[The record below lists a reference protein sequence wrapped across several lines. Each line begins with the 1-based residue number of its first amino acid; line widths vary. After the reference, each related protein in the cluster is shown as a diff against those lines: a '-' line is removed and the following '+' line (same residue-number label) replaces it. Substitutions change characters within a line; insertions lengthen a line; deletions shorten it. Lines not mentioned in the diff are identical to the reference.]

1 MLGWVSIFSVCANAQ
16 QLSSKAPPL
25 SPEETIKTMEV
36 QPGYRVV
43 PVLSEPHIHEPSAI
57 AWDGNGRMYVVEM
70 RTYMQDI
77 DGKNQFAPASRVSRH
92 EDTDGDGL
100 YDKHTV
106 FADKLVLPRM
116 VLPLRDSVIIRETN
130 TLDLKSYQDTNG
142 DGVADRVEL
151 VHQGGPR
158 GGNLEHQPS
167 GLIWN
172 IDNWL
177 YTAMSPFRYR
187 VTNGKIIRERMPGS
201 SGQWGLTHDNV
212 GRLFYSFAGGEN
224 PVADFQRPLVY
235 GHLRL
240 TGEQAPGFRQVYPI
254 DDVPDTQGGRGR
266 LRADNT
272 LNHFT
277 ASCGQSIFRG
287 DRLPMD
293 FHGDLIICEPVGR
306 LIRRAK
312 VTNDRGKIVV
322 SNAYDKQEFIAARD
336 PNFRPINSATGPDGC
351 LYLVDMYRGI
361 IQEGNWVRRGSY
373 LRGIVKKYELER
385 NTGRGR
391 IYRVEHTT
399 TQRGSQPRMLDETPD
414 QLVAHLSHPNG
425 WWRSEAQKLI
435 ILHGNLRVVAALK
448 RLALSGREPLG
459 RLHAFWTLE
468 GLNAVDTKLLKA
480 GFRDHDPRI
489 RAAAMRIAESVINK
503 DRSLDDAIRRLADDE
518 NPDVAI
524 QVVLSSGRGTHP
536 QALALAD
543 QIVEANAS
551 NPSIRELATQFR
563 SRMEAIRTERRRIEE
578 LRRRNKLLAEAV
590 ERGQLTYRTLCVNCH
605 GRDGKG
611 RPSPDREGMM
621 LAPALAGSPRVQGH
635 KERLTRVLLNGLLG
649 PIDGKTYAGGLMLPM
664 RRNSDRW
671 IADVATYIRNSFG
684 NAASLIDDVDVEQIR
699 AASAQRNEPWTL
711 GELALFDPP
720 PLTNRAAWKL
730 ATSHHPEALT
740 SAIDGKPGT
749 RWDTRGVQRPGMWF
763 RITLP
768 EPMRVMSL
776 VLDTRGSND
785 DYPRAYQVHVSNT
798 GRDWGDPVAEGRGDQ
813 PITQI
818 ELSAPETVTHIRITQ
833 TGRSPNKYWSIHEL
847 AIKGLSEQD
856 AAQAAVSLARRLAQ
870 ERPAALAQQAR
881 QHGDA
886 ARGAA
891 LFFDPVQSCAKCHE
905 PTSGARLGPDLASK
919 RDGVND
925 VFLVDSVLRPSQ
937 HIRKGFEPLVVV
949 TVDGLIVNGFPVA
962 DDDNTLVLREPV
974 AGKDLKISKDD
985 IEETKKGVTSLMPPG
1000 LANQLADRQQ
1010 FLDLVRFLMEINEKG
1025 PARLEELKPTANAG
1039 VPKSPK

>member
-1 MLGWVSIFSVCANAQ
+1 MARICTMLGWVSIFSVCANAQ

-414 QLVAHLSHPNG
+414 QLAAHLSHPNG

-435 ILHGNLRVVAALK
+435 ILHGNLRVVAVLK

-611 RPSPDREGMM
+611 RPSPD
-621 LAPALAGSPRVQGH
+621 
-635 KERLTRVLLNGLLG
+635 
-649 PIDGKTYAGGLMLPM
+649 
-664 RRNSDRW
+664 
-671 IADVATYIRNSFG
+671 
-684 NAASLIDDVDVEQIR
+684 
-699 AASAQRNEPWTL
+699 
-711 GELALFDPP
+711 
-720 PLTNRAAWKL
+720 
-730 ATSHHPEALT
+730 
-740 SAIDGKPGT
+740 
-749 RWDTRGVQRPGMWF
+749 
-763 RITLP
+763 
-768 EPMRVMSL
+768 
-776 VLDTRGSND
+776 
-785 DYPRAYQVHVSNT
+785 
-798 GRDWGDPVAEGRGDQ
+798 
-813 PITQI
+813 
-818 ELSAPETVTHIRITQ
+818 
-833 TGRSPNKYWSIHEL
+833 
-847 AIKGLSEQD
+847 
-856 AAQAAVSLARRLAQ
+856 
-870 ERPAALAQQAR
+870 
-881 QHGDA
+881 
-886 ARGAA
+886 
-891 LFFDPVQSCAKCHE
+891 
-905 PTSGARLGPDLASK
+905 
-919 RDGVND
+919 
-925 VFLVDSVLRPSQ
+925 
-937 HIRKGFEPLVVV
+937 
-949 TVDGLIVNGFPVA
+949 
-962 DDDNTLVLREPV
+962 
-974 AGKDLKISKDD
+974 
-985 IEETKKGVTSLMPPG
+985 
-1000 LANQLADRQQ
+1000 
-1010 FLDLVRFLMEINEKG
+1010 
-1025 PARLEELKPTANAG
+1025 
-1039 VPKSPK
+1039 

>member
-1 MLGWVSIFSVCANAQ
+1 MARICTMLGWVSIFSVCANAQ

-106 FADKLVLPRM
+106 FADKLVLPRI

-563 SRMEAIRTERRRIEE
+563 SRMEAIRAERRRIEE

-611 RPSPDREGMM
+611 RPSPD
-621 LAPALAGSPRVQGH
+621 
-635 KERLTRVLLNGLLG
+635 
-649 PIDGKTYAGGLMLPM
+649 
-664 RRNSDRW
+664 
-671 IADVATYIRNSFG
+671 
-684 NAASLIDDVDVEQIR
+684 
-699 AASAQRNEPWTL
+699 
-711 GELALFDPP
+711 
-720 PLTNRAAWKL
+720 
-730 ATSHHPEALT
+730 
-740 SAIDGKPGT
+740 
-749 RWDTRGVQRPGMWF
+749 
-763 RITLP
+763 
-768 EPMRVMSL
+768 
-776 VLDTRGSND
+776 
-785 DYPRAYQVHVSNT
+785 
-798 GRDWGDPVAEGRGDQ
+798 
-813 PITQI
+813 
-818 ELSAPETVTHIRITQ
+818 
-833 TGRSPNKYWSIHEL
+833 
-847 AIKGLSEQD
+847 
-856 AAQAAVSLARRLAQ
+856 
-870 ERPAALAQQAR
+870 
-881 QHGDA
+881 
-886 ARGAA
+886 
-891 LFFDPVQSCAKCHE
+891 
-905 PTSGARLGPDLASK
+905 
-919 RDGVND
+919 
-925 VFLVDSVLRPSQ
+925 
-937 HIRKGFEPLVVV
+937 
-949 TVDGLIVNGFPVA
+949 
-962 DDDNTLVLREPV
+962 
-974 AGKDLKISKDD
+974 
-985 IEETKKGVTSLMPPG
+985 
-1000 LANQLADRQQ
+1000 
-1010 FLDLVRFLMEINEKG
+1010 
-1025 PARLEELKPTANAG
+1025 
-1039 VPKSPK
+1039 

>member
-106 FADKLVLPRM
+106 FADKLVLPRI

-563 SRMEAIRTERRRIEE
+563 SRMEAIRAERRRIEE

-611 RPSPDREGMM
+611 RPSPD
-621 LAPALAGSPRVQGH
+621 
-635 KERLTRVLLNGLLG
+635 
-649 PIDGKTYAGGLMLPM
+649 
-664 RRNSDRW
+664 
-671 IADVATYIRNSFG
+671 
-684 NAASLIDDVDVEQIR
+684 
-699 AASAQRNEPWTL
+699 
-711 GELALFDPP
+711 
-720 PLTNRAAWKL
+720 
-730 ATSHHPEALT
+730 
-740 SAIDGKPGT
+740 
-749 RWDTRGVQRPGMWF
+749 
-763 RITLP
+763 
-768 EPMRVMSL
+768 
-776 VLDTRGSND
+776 
-785 DYPRAYQVHVSNT
+785 
-798 GRDWGDPVAEGRGDQ
+798 
-813 PITQI
+813 
-818 ELSAPETVTHIRITQ
+818 
-833 TGRSPNKYWSIHEL
+833 
-847 AIKGLSEQD
+847 
-856 AAQAAVSLARRLAQ
+856 
-870 ERPAALAQQAR
+870 
-881 QHGDA
+881 
-886 ARGAA
+886 
-891 LFFDPVQSCAKCHE
+891 
-905 PTSGARLGPDLASK
+905 
-919 RDGVND
+919 
-925 VFLVDSVLRPSQ
+925 
-937 HIRKGFEPLVVV
+937 
-949 TVDGLIVNGFPVA
+949 
-962 DDDNTLVLREPV
+962 
-974 AGKDLKISKDD
+974 
-985 IEETKKGVTSLMPPG
+985 
-1000 LANQLADRQQ
+1000 
-1010 FLDLVRFLMEINEKG
+1010 
-1025 PARLEELKPTANAG
+1025 
-1039 VPKSPK
+1039 

>member
-1 MLGWVSIFSVCANAQ
+1 MARICTMLGWVSIFSVCANAQ

-385 NTGRGR
+385 NIGRGR

-414 QLVAHLSHPNG
+414 QLAAHLSHPNG

-611 RPSPDREGMM
+611 RPSPD
-621 LAPALAGSPRVQGH
+621 
-635 KERLTRVLLNGLLG
+635 
-649 PIDGKTYAGGLMLPM
+649 
-664 RRNSDRW
+664 
-671 IADVATYIRNSFG
+671 
-684 NAASLIDDVDVEQIR
+684 
-699 AASAQRNEPWTL
+699 
-711 GELALFDPP
+711 
-720 PLTNRAAWKL
+720 
-730 ATSHHPEALT
+730 
-740 SAIDGKPGT
+740 
-749 RWDTRGVQRPGMWF
+749 
-763 RITLP
+763 
-768 EPMRVMSL
+768 
-776 VLDTRGSND
+776 
-785 DYPRAYQVHVSNT
+785 
-798 GRDWGDPVAEGRGDQ
+798 
-813 PITQI
+813 
-818 ELSAPETVTHIRITQ
+818 
-833 TGRSPNKYWSIHEL
+833 
-847 AIKGLSEQD
+847 
-856 AAQAAVSLARRLAQ
+856 
-870 ERPAALAQQAR
+870 
-881 QHGDA
+881 
-886 ARGAA
+886 
-891 LFFDPVQSCAKCHE
+891 
-905 PTSGARLGPDLASK
+905 
-919 RDGVND
+919 
-925 VFLVDSVLRPSQ
+925 
-937 HIRKGFEPLVVV
+937 
-949 TVDGLIVNGFPVA
+949 
-962 DDDNTLVLREPV
+962 
-974 AGKDLKISKDD
+974 
-985 IEETKKGVTSLMPPG
+985 
-1000 LANQLADRQQ
+1000 
-1010 FLDLVRFLMEINEKG
+1010 
-1025 PARLEELKPTANAG
+1025 
-1039 VPKSPK
+1039 

>member
-1 MLGWVSIFSVCANAQ
+1 MARICTMLGLVSIFSVCANAQ

-106 FADKLVLPRM
+106 FADMLVLPRM

-240 TGEQAPGFRQVYPI
+240 PGEQAPGFRQVYPI

-322 SNAYDKQEFIAARD
+322 SNAYDKEEFIAARD

-361 IQEGNWVRRGSY
+361 IQEGNWVRHGSY
-373 LRGIVKKYELER
+373 LRGIVKEYELER
-385 NTGRGR
+385 NIGRGR

-518 NPDVAI
+518 NPEVAI
-524 QVVLSSGRGTHP
+524 QVVLSTGRGTHP
-536 QALALAD
+536 
-543 QIVEANAS
+543 
-551 NPSIRELATQFR
+551 
-563 SRMEAIRTERRRIEE
+563 
-578 LRRRNKLLAEAV
+578 
-590 ERGQLTYRTLCVNCH
+590 
-605 GRDGKG
+605 
-611 RPSPDREGMM
+611 
-621 LAPALAGSPRVQGH
+621 
-635 KERLTRVLLNGLLG
+635 
-649 PIDGKTYAGGLMLPM
+649 
-664 RRNSDRW
+664 
-671 IADVATYIRNSFG
+671 
-684 NAASLIDDVDVEQIR
+684 
-699 AASAQRNEPWTL
+699 
-711 GELALFDPP
+711 
-720 PLTNRAAWKL
+720 
-730 ATSHHPEALT
+730 
-740 SAIDGKPGT
+740 PGT
-749 RWDTRGVQRPGMWF
+749 RVGGSDRRGKCLQPV
-763 RITLP
+763 
-768 EPMRVMSL
+768 
-776 VLDTRGSND
+776 
-785 DYPRAYQVHVSNT
+785 
-798 GRDWGDPVAEGRGDQ
+798 DP
-813 PITQI
+813 
-818 ELSAPETVTHIRITQ
+818 
-833 TGRSPNKYWSIHEL
+833 
-847 AIKGLSEQD
+847 
-856 AAQAAVSLARRLAQ
+856 
-870 ERPAALAQQAR
+870 
-881 QHGDA
+881 
-886 ARGAA
+886 
-891 LFFDPVQSCAKCHE
+891 
-905 PTSGARLGPDLASK
+905 
-919 RDGVND
+919 
-925 VFLVDSVLRPSQ
+925 
-937 HIRKGFEPLVVV
+937 
-949 TVDGLIVNGFPVA
+949 
-962 DDDNTLVLREPV
+962 
-974 AGKDLKISKDD
+974 
-985 IEETKKGVTSLMPPG
+985 
-1000 LANQLADRQQ
+1000 
-1010 FLDLVRFLMEINEKG
+1010 
-1025 PARLEELKPTANAG
+1025 
-1039 VPKSPK
+1039 